1 MLRTEFAYCKV
12 TTGEV
17 KISDFDGAEILMF
30 TLYSV
35 RQKHKGSSVVGNFQ
49 SFPLADPRFLFA
61 GVIALV
67 LVLLPWH
74 AGCICHS
81 SNTKFGRLPVN
92 EKSLR
97 TGANRDN
104 DAFSNVLIH
113 LRSYRKVIKNTR
125 YLTIIDYSKPSNV
138 KRMYL
143 IDMKTGRVEK
153 FLVSHGKNSGWA
165 YATACSNR
173 RESCQSCRGFFVTG
187 QKYSGKHGTALQ
199 LHGLEK
205 GVNDNALRRGIV
217 MHGANYVSVRSV
229 MLNGG
234 RLGRSLGCPAIPAEV
249 AESVINRIKGGS
261 LIYIH
266 AGDKCCASEGSRRAV
281 KHRG

>member
-1 MLRTEFAYCKV
+1 ML
-12 TTGEV
+12 
-17 KISDFDGAEILMF
+17 
-30 TLYSV
+30 TLYSE
-35 RQKHKGSSVVGNFQ
+35 RPKHKRSSAAGN
-49 SFPLADPRFLFA
+49 SRGLPPAHRFLLA

-67 LVLLPWH
+67 LVLLPWDANWCGH
-74 AGCICHS
+74 F
-81 SNTKFGRLPVN
+81 SNTKSERPSVHN
-92 EKSLR
+92 KKLR
-97 TGANRDN
+97 QGAIRRN
-104 DAFSNVLIH
+104 DAFSNVLAH
-113 LRSYRKVIKNTR
+113 LRTYRQAIRNTR

-153 FLVSHGKNSGWA
+153 FLVSHGRNSGWA
-165 YATACSNR
+165 YATAFSNR
-173 RESCQSCRGFFVTG
+173 PESFLSSRGFFVTG

-199 LHGLEK
+199 LYGLEK

-217 MHGANYVSVRSV
+217 IHGANYVSMRSV

-266 AGDKCCASEGSRRAV
+266 AGGKGPAPEPSGVAV
-281 KHRG
+281 KHRS